1 MSHPLEILMKLI
13 PSALIP
19 LLVVALSGAAT
30 PAWSSGDHGHE
41 HKPRHGGVVVEAS
54 HMDWELV
61 ATPERIVIHVSDHG
75 KKAST
80 AGASGKLTLLVGKD
94 KTEAVLKPAGDDRLE
109 AEGPFK
115 LGPGTK
121 IVATVQLAGKKPANV
136 RFSLK

>member
-1 MSHPLEILMKLI
+1 MPRTPFKTLPALLLALALPL
-13 PSALIP
+13 AQ
-19 LLVVALSGAAT
+19 AG
-30 PAWSSGDHGHE
+30 GDHQP
-41 HKPRHGGVVVEAS
+41 KHGGIVVPTA

-61 ATPERIVIHVSDHG
+61 AKPERITLHASDHG

-80 AGASGKLTLLVGKD
+80 AGATGKLLVLSGKD

-109 AEGPFK
+109 AEGPFT

-121 IVATVQLAGKKPANV
+121 IVATVQLAGKPVANV